1 MTCGLIGVRRVLFR
15 QRYRIRRPEKKRNRL
30 LIRAVRWKKSESFP
44 ESRSGL
50 RSEWEYDFGLR
61 ANFFSNGP
69 DISNDR
75 HRELLW
81 GTVNRRIG
89 IRFRHVLRAGRRDVD
104 GRLLTNVSRVFA
116 DINGLP
122 VSSPQLAAD
131 NRPVRPASPRRFRRG
146 LREDLRRRSESA
158 TCCTENTANRLFRE
172 NKLRKRGKPSD
183 SQIAREIPRKIAR
196 TRRRRRSTTSY
207 GRYVGNSDLFAKANA
222 RVAFSQR
229 FFV

>member
-50 RSEWEYDFGLR
+50 RSELEYDFGLR
-61 ANFFSNGP
+61 AIFFSNGP

-75 HRELLW
+75 HREILW
-81 GTVNRRIG
+81 NTVNRRIG
-89 IRFRHVLRAGRRDVD
+89 VRFRYVLRAGRRDVD

-116 DINGLP
+116 DVNGLP

-146 LREDLRRRSESA
+146 FREDLRRR
-158 TCCTENTANRLFRE
+158 
-172 NKLRKRGKPSD
+172 
-183 SQIAREIPRKIAR
+183 
-196 TRRRRRSTTSY
+196 
-207 GRYVGNSDLFAKANA
+207 
-222 RVAFSQR
+222 
-229 FFV
+229 

>member
-1 MTCGLIGVRRVLFR
+1 MTCGLIGIRRVLFR
-15 QRYRIRRPEKKRNRL
+15 QRYRIRRPENAKSFTYPSRPTNKFRIFFPNFDRDCGRNGNTTSVF
-30 LIRAVRWKKSESFP
+30 VRISS
-44 ESRSGL
+44 
-50 RSEWEYDFGLR
+50 
-61 ANFFSNGP
+61 ATTP

-75 HRELLW
+75 HREFLW

-89 IRFRHVLRAGRRDVD
+89 IRFRYVLRAGRRDVD

-116 DINGLP
+116 DINRLP

-146 LREDLRRRSESA
+146 FREDLRRRSVPA
-158 TCCTENTANRLFRE
+158 TCCTEYTANRLFRE
-172 NKLRKRGKPSD
+172 NKPRKRGKPSD
-183 SQIAREIPRKIAR
+183 SQIGREIPWKIAR

-207 GRYVGNSDLFAKANA
+207 GRYVGNSDLFSKANA

-229 FFV
+229 FFA

>member
-44 ESRSGL
+44 ESRSEL
-50 RSEWEYDFGLR
+50 RSESEYDFVLR
-61 ANFFSNGP
+61 ANFS
-69 DISNDR
+69 DISNGR
-75 HRELLW
+75 HREFLW

-89 IRFRHVLRAGRRDVD
+89 IRFRYVLRAGRRDVD

-116 DINGLP
+116 DINRLP

-146 LREDLRRRSESA
+146 FREDLRRRSVPA
-158 TCCTENTANRLFRE
+158 TCCTEYTANRLFRE

-183 SQIAREIPRKIAR
+183 SQIARKIAR

-229 FFV
+229 FFA

>member
-75 HRELLW
+75 HREILW
-81 GTVNRRIG
+81 NTVNRRIG
-89 IRFRHVLRAGRRDVD
+89 VRFRYVLRAGRRDVD
-104 GRLLTNVSRVFA
+104 GRLLTNISRVFA
-116 DINGLP
+116 DVNGLP
-122 VSSPQLAAD
+122 VSSSQLAAD

-146 LREDLRRRSESA
+146 FPEDLRRRPRSA
-158 TCCTENTANRLFRE
+158 TCCIKFMSDRFFRE

-229 FFV
+229 FFA

>member
-1 MTCGLIGVRRVLFR
+1 M
-15 QRYRIRRPEKKRNRL
+15 RNRL
-30 LIRAVRWKKSESFP
+30 RIRVVLRTNSEFFP
-44 ESRSGL
+44 EFRSGL

-75 HRELLW
+75 HREFLW

-146 LREDLRRRSESA
+146 FREDLRRRSESA

-229 FFV
+229 FFA

>member
-1 MTCGLIGVRRVLFR
+1 MTCGLIGIRRVLFR
-15 QRYRIRRPEKKRNRL
+15 QRYRIRRPEN
-30 LIRAVRWKKSESFP
+30 AKSFTYPSRPTNKFRIFP
-44 ESRSGL
+44 EFRSGL

-75 HRELLW
+75 HREFLW

-89 IRFRHVLRAGRRDVD
+89 IRFRYVLRAGRRDVD

-131 NRPVRPASPRRFRRG
+131 NRPVRRRLRGDFAEGFGKTFGGGRCPQRVVRNIRSTAYFVKTNSEKEVNRRT
-146 LREDLRRRSESA
+146 LKSVAKS
-158 TCCTENTANRLFRE
+158 
-172 NKLRKRGKPSD
+172 RGKS
-183 SQIAREIPRKIAR
+183 RERADDAGRRLR
-196 TRRRRRSTTSY
+196 TEDT
-207 GRYVGNSDLFAKANA
+207 
-222 RVAFSQR
+222 
-229 FFV
+229 

>member
-1 MTCGLIGVRRVLFR
+1 MKFLNTLI
-15 QRYRIRRPEKKRNRL
+15 RIADPSGAKQNPITNDLRFGRNSAGFIPSTVSNPSPRKKRNRL

-50 RSEWEYDFGLR
+50 RSESEYDFVLR
-61 ANFFSNGP
+61 ENFRRNSS

-75 HRELLW
+75 HREILW
-81 GTVNRRIG
+81 NTVNRRIG

-116 DINGLP
+116 DVKGLP

-146 LREDLRRRSESA
+146 FREDLRSRSAPA
-158 TCCTENTANRLFRE
+158 TCCTEYTANRLRASP
-172 NKLRKRGKPSD
+172 LWR
-183 SQIAREIPRKIAR
+183 
-196 TRRRRRSTTSY
+196 
-207 GRYVGNSDLFAKANA
+207 
-222 RVAFSQR
+222 
-229 FFV
+229 